1 MSCSRGLVARRV
13 ERFSDNTP
21 EIVNAPSNATIQVVV
36 APAQVEAAPAQVVV
50 APAQAE
56 AAPAQVEAA
65 PAQVVVAPAQVIVQ
79 TGYGVQAEKKGDN
92 MWMWLILLAIVAW
105 WFMGKK
111 ESSKPANLFSNLAKL
126 K

>member
-21 EIVNAPSNATIQVVV
+21 EIVNAPSNATIQVIAEPSQVV
-36 APAQVEAAPAQVVV
+36 SAPAQVVV

-56 AAPAQVEAA
+56 AAPAQVVVAPAQTEAA
-65 PAQVVVAPAQVIVQ
+65 PAQVVVASTRV
-79 TGYGVQAEKKGDN
+79 EKKGNN

-111 ESSKPANLFSNLAKL
+111 ESPKPANLFSNLAKL

>member
-36 APAQVEAAPAQVVV
+36 
-50 APAQAE
+50 
-56 AAPAQVEAA
+56 APAQVEAA